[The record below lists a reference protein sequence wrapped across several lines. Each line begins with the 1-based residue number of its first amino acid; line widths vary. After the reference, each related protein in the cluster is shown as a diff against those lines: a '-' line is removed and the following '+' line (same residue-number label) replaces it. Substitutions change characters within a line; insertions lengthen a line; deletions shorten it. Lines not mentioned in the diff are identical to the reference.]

1 MAGDNTA
8 AGYVTHHLEH
18 LKAGSENGFIRFDT
32 WHLDTLFFSTVL
44 GLLML
49 TVFRI
54 VAVRAT
60 SGVPGKLQSFVEV
73 LVGFVDDSV
82 KGSFHGNRGFVAPMA
97 LTIFVWV
104 FLWNVMDLI
113 PVDLFPIIGDKVFG
127 LDYMRVV
134 PSADMSATF
143 ALSISV
149 FILILI
155 YSIKGKGVGGFAKE
169 YLTHPFGK
177 NPLRIPANLI
187 INTVELLA
195 KPLSLALRL
204 FGNLYAGELI
214 FILIALLGMTWTGFN
229 VMSLGLFFGQLVAGF
244 GWAVFHILVVTL
256 QAFIFMTLTI
266 VYLGMAH
273 EHH

>member
-60 SGVPGKLQSFVEV
+60 SGVPGKLQSF
-73 LVGFVDDSV
+73 
-82 KGSFHGNRGFVAPMA
+82 
-97 LTIFVWV
+97 
-104 FLWNVMDLI
+104 MDLI
-113 PVDLFPIIGDKVFG
+113 PVDLFPILGQLIG
-127 LDYMRVV
+127 LEYMRVV

-177 NPLRIPANLI
+177 NPLLIPANLI